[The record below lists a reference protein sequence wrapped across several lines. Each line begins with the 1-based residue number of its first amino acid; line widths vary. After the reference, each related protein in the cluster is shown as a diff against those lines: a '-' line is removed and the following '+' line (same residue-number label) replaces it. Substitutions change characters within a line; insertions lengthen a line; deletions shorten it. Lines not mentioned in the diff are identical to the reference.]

1 MHAVLSQLTKE
12 PIGIAHLRRSCPAWV
27 RVIEYDGLP
36 KNGSIQQVF
45 SSKYKAVIV
54 LYEMHDSKHRQQDG
68 MGHYA
73 CLVKLRK
80 GVEYFSSYGG
90 TPASEIAETH
100 SDPKRLQ
107 RLLGR
112 DYIVNRANFQ
122 AKYHTATC
130 GRWAFARAFLADLP
144 LKSFQ
149 GFFNKKVH
157 LANPDQV
164 VALATIF
171 AIR

>member
-27 RVIEYDGLP
+27 RVMEYDGLP

-45 SSKYKAVIV
+45 GSKYKAVIV
-54 LYEMHDSKHRQQDG
+54 LYQMHDSKHRQQDG

-73 CLVKLRK
+73 VLVKLKK

-112 DYIVNRANFQ
+112 DYIVNRAKFQ
-122 AKYHTATC
+122 AKYHTLWQV
-130 GRWAFARAFLADLP
+130 GVRPGLACRSAP
-144 LKSFQ
+144 EIIPGVFQQKGTFGKS
-149 GFFNKKVH
+149 
-157 LANPDQV
+157 
-164 VALATIF
+164 
-171 AIR
+171 